1 MNDFQKSPLS
11 HCNYYLKKGGFQ
23 FASCRYKQPFNNN
36 KNQFLTRVAMTSSK
50 HIETQAIH
58 SGRINDEQFG
68 SLATPLYQTSTFIFD
83 SAQQGAKR
91 FAGEEEGYIYSRLGN
106 PTTRQLE
113 MRVAAMEQME
123 DAAATAT
130 GMGAVSGALLANL
143 QCGDHII
150 SSKAIYGCSFALIN
164 HQLTRF
170 GIEVSFVDMEDP
182 QNIENAI
189 KENTKVIFL
198 ETPVNPNL
206 VVLDIEKIANIA
218 KKHDILSI
226 VDNTFLTPVL
236 QQPGKFGIDIVVHS
250 ATKYLNGHG
259 DVVAGIICGSE
270 EMIMNIKMTALKDIG
285 ATISPHD
292 AWLILRG
299 IKTLPIRMERHCSN
313 AQTIAEFLESH
324 PAVSNVYYPG
334 LKSHPGNKYIGSQM
348 SGAGGVIAFE
358 VKTDLAG
365 GADFINQ
372 MKLFSIA
379 VSLGDAESLI
389 QHPASM
395 THSPYSQEERAEAD
409 ISDSLIRISVGLEN
423 KEDLIGD
430 LAQALASVKLENFHK
445 DVA

>member
-1 MNDFQKSPLS
+1 
-11 HCNYYLKKGGFQ
+11 
-23 FASCRYKQPFNNN
+23 
-36 KNQFLTRVAMTSSK
+36 MTKSK

-58 SGRINDEQFG
+58 AGRINDEQFG
-68 SLATPLYQTSTFIFD
+68 SLATPLYQTSTFIFEN
-83 SAQQGAKR
+83 AQQGADR
-91 FAGEEEGYIYSRLGN
+91 FSGDAEGYIYSRLGN

-113 MRVAAMEQME
+113 MRVAAMEGME
-123 DAAATAT
+123 DAAASAT

-143 QCGDHII
+143 QCGDHLI
-150 SSKAIYGCSFALIN
+150 SSKAVYGCSYALMS
-164 HQLTRF
+164 HMLTKF
-170 GIEVSFVDMEDP
+170 GIEVSFVDMTKPEKIED
-182 QNIENAI
+182 AI
-189 KENTKVIFL
+189 KPNTKVIFL
-198 ETPVNPNL
+198 ETPINPNL

-218 KKHDILSI
+218 KKNEILSI

-299 IKTLPIRMERHCSN
+299 LKTLPIRMERHCSN
-313 AQTIAEFLESH
+313 AQKIAEFLEKH
-324 PAVSNVYYPG
+324 ENIAHVYYPG
-334 LKSHPGNKYIGSQM
+334 LKSHEGYKFIGNQM
-348 SGAGGVIAFE
+348 KAAGGVIAFE
-358 VKTDLAG
+358 LKADLAG
-365 GADFINQ
+365 GAEFINR

-395 THSPYSQEERAEAD
+395 THSPYTQEERLAAG

-423 KEDLIGD
+423 ADDLIDD
-430 LAQALASVKLENFHK
+430 LTQSLDLIEISAAHK
-445 DVA
+445 VVA

>member
-1 MNDFQKSPLS
+1 
-11 HCNYYLKKGGFQ
+11 
-23 FASCRYKQPFNNN
+23 
-36 KNQFLTRVAMTSSK
+36 MTTSK
-50 HIETQAIH
+50 HVETQAIH

-83 SAQQGAKR
+83 DAKQGADR
-91 FAGEEEGYIYSRLGN
+91 FAGEAEGYIYSRLGN

-113 MRVAAMEQME
+113 MRVAAMEGME

-150 SSKAIYGCSFALIN
+150 SSKAVYGCSYALMS
-164 HQLTRF
+164 HMLTKF
-170 GIEVSFVDMEDP
+170 GIEVTFVDMTEP
-182 QNIENAI
+182 ENIENAI
-189 KENTKVIFL
+189 QENTKVIFL
-198 ETPVNPNL
+198 ETPINPNM
-206 VVLDIEKIANIA
+206 VVLDLAAIAAIA
-218 KKHDILSI
+218 KKHDIISI
-226 VDNTFLTPVL
+226 ADNTFLTPVL
-236 QQPGKFGIDIVVHS
+236 QQPGQFGIDIVVHS

-259 DVVAGIICGSE
+259 DVVAGIICGSS

-299 IKTLPIRMERHCSN
+299 LKTLPIRVERHCEN
-313 AQTIAEFLESH
+313 AQKVAEFLEAH
-324 PAVSNVYYPG
+324 ENIAQVYYPG
-334 LKSHPGNKYIGSQM
+334 LKNHPGNKFIGSQM
-348 SGAGGVIAFE
+348 KAAGGVIAFE
-358 VKTDLAG
+358 IKSDLKG
-365 GADFINQ
+365 GEAFINR

-395 THSPYSQEERAEAD
+395 THSPYTQEERLEAG
-409 ISDSLIRISVGLEN
+409 ISDTLIRISVGLEHSD
-423 KEDLIGD
+423 DLIAD
-430 LAQALASVKLENFHK
+430 LKQSLEQINNQDKHQ